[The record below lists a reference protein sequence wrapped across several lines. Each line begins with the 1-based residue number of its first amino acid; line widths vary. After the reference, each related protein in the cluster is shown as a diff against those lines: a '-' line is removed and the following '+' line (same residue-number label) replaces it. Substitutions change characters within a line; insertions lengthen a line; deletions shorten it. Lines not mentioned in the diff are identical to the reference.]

1 MKLYEIDELIA
12 RCVVV
17 NDNEAVDTSTGEIID
32 IDYLEHLQME
42 RSKKTEY
49 LIKLYLNCLSDAEA
63 LKAEADKFSKRAKT
77 ESNKAEQIKNYLTFL
92 QNGESFTSEDGL
104 HKITHRKSQSVE
116 VTDLSALEK
125 RFLRYKE
132 PEPDKKLISQA
143 LKEGYK
149 VEGAQLINKL
159 SIQIK

>member
-1 MKLYEIDELIA
+1 MKLYEIDELISK
-12 RCVVV
+12 CVVV

-77 ESNKAEQIKNYLTFL
+77 EANKAEQIKNYLAYL
-92 QNGESFTSEDGL
+92 QNGESFT
-104 HKITHRKSQSVE
+104 
-116 VTDLSALEK
+116 
-125 RFLRYKE
+125 
-132 PEPDKKLISQA
+132 
-143 LKEGYK
+143 
-149 VEGAQLINKL
+149 
-159 SIQIK
+159 